1 MSRRSRDE
9 RGMAQSCQV
18 PRGVPPQSAYADS
31 SPASGGAFW
40 CTLQAYRLASLSR
53 EVGFALA
60 KAGGVEKE
68 SRFAWYRQPLSQ
80 TFGLPAPRPGSLL
93 VQHSFIYEHGDAQ
106 RPYIFIISHAH
117 PPSGGFHMAE
127 PYFTL
132 RRQYFT
138 ALWRNF
144 TAGVSPLISFPLQ
157 PRWLRRGSR

>member
-1 MSRRSRDE
+1 
-9 RGMAQSCQV
+9 MAQSCQV

-93 VQHSFIYEHGDAQ
+93 DCASTNYKPALKGEVANEVSRRGYKETH
-106 RPYIFIISHAH
+106 IS
-117 PPSGGFHMAE
+117 PFVSTPQLKGL
-127 PYFTL
+127 PQKI
-132 RRQYFT
+132 RFT
-138 ALWRNF
+138 ANF
-144 TAGVSPLISFPLQ
+144 QLPQ
-157 PRWLRRGSR
+157 